1 MSKSDILVSQQAVVV
16 QGQNDEGLRLGC
28 DRDRELLR
36 TDLRA
41 VKDITTNYLMRG
53 RRMDILDEEVGGLE

>member
-1 MSKSDILVSQQAVVV
+1 MMRASASSY
-16 QGQNDEGLRLGC
+16 

-41 VKDITTNYLMRG
+41 VKDLKSHNLMRG
-53 RRMDILDEEVGGLE
+53 RRMDF